1 MFSTLLLVTGCSK
14 SEVVTSYEQEVAKQ
28 DYTKQQPT
36 QQEVNNQPV
45 PVIFDVVSEEQATTR
60 ALTTEDILKQDGSG
74 FGVFAY
80 YTHGAYPASNS
91 NSTSEA
97 TDVAPNFMYNQKVY
111 WDTDLDP
118 DAWNY
123 TPTKYW
129 PNDFSTGA
137 VDNQDPAATGSSTDK
152 LSFFAYGPYANQ
164 VTLSAT
170 TYTLEPSTGRFKN
183 GSNYFDEQTGASG
196 ILGFKSNSTTS
207 DPKVHFR
214 LGAGAEDL
222 VWSSLKDKTKMTGTP
237 LINYVPTFAFAH
249 ALSGLR
255 FEVGGNFDAVS
266 GGQIADGTYITIES
280 VSVASDAMP
289 YDGWLNLTT
298 GTWQDQATAEAS
310 TSILL
315 DDINEKLQYKSN
327 ATLAYNS
334 GAAGEVNQ
342 GVGRNDNGT
351 ASDALTTRTLMKQVN
366 GADQYLMIMP
376 SATAVTY
383 KVTCNYHVW
392 TFDPRN
398 ADGISKV
405 ENNVTNKVSF
415 APDGNKFYTITIWLG
430 MTSVGLDVKQFNNT
444 NEHDVYF
451 TDVSSSW
458 NLPQ

>member
-1 MFSTLLLVTGCSK
+1 MTVKVWTYVLTALLLVTGCSK
-14 SEVVTSYEQEVAKQ
+14 SEVITTYEQEVAKQ
-28 DYTKQQPT
+28 AVPKYEGNSEQ
-36 QQEVNNQPV
+36 V
-45 PVIFDVVSEEQATTR
+45 PVIFNTTSSSQATTR
-60 ALTTEDILKQDGSG
+60 ANTTDDLLKTAGVG

-80 YTHGAYPASNS
+80 YTQNSNYPALN
-91 NSTSEA
+91 T
-97 TDVAPNFMYNQKVY
+97 TLVPNFMYNQHVT
-111 WDTDLDP
+111 WNAG
-118 DAWNY
+118 AWTY
-123 TPTKYW
+123 SPLKYW
-129 PNDFSTGA
+129 PNDFAAGNVDGST
-137 VDNQDPAATGSSTDK
+137 PAAQGSSQDR
-152 LSFFAYGPYANQ
+152 LSFFAYGPRIYADPDTGEAKLKDGNGDYTIGKNTGIIGI
-164 VTLSAT
+164 TLSSA
-170 TYTLEPSTGRFKN
+170 
-183 GSNYFDEQTGASG
+183 A
-196 ILGFKSNSTTS
+196 S

-280 VSVASDAMP
+280 VSVVSEAMP

-298 GTWQDQATAEAS
+298 GTWQDQTTDEAS

-334 GAAGEVNQ
+334 AEAGVKVNQ

-351 ASDALTTRTLMKQVN
+351 AADASATRPLMKQVN

-376 SATAVTY
+376 SASDVTY

-405 ENNVTNKVSF
+405 ENNVTNEVSF
-415 APDGNKFYTITIWLG
+415 APDGNKIYTITIWLG
-430 MTSVGLDVKQFNNT
+430 MTSVNLDVMQFTNT
-444 NEHDVYF
+444 DAHDVYF
-451 TDVSSSW
+451 TDVTNSW
-458 NLPQ
+458 RIPQ